1 MYARITTYHC
11 MPDKLDDAVAFAET
25 LKPEIMAI
33 PGIKHWYSAGNKD
46 GNCAVIAIYE
56 SREAA
61 EAATE
66 TAGALFARFAKYM
79 HSEPRPQGYEVK
91 LHGTN
96 P

>member
-11 MPDKLDDAVAFAET
+11 KPERMDDATALAEE

-33 PGIKHWYSAGNKD
+33 PGIKHWYSTGNED
-46 GNCAVIAIYE
+46 GKCAVIGIYD

-66 TAGALFARFAKYM
+66 TARALFARFADYM
-79 HSEPRPQGYEVK
+79 DSEPQPQGYEVIN
-91 LHGTN
+91 HATN